1 MATIDTPHDALPK
14 VAVVVAEPR
23 AIISWSSIVAGAL
36 IAVAVLFL
44 LSVAALAAG
53 LEVAPLADA
62 GDPMLGPAASAIVT
76 GLFIVIAFGAGGV
89 TAVWAAGIV
98 EPGPAVL
105 HGFLVWA
112 LALLLMLML
121 VAFGLGGFGATTTF
135 LGPVVRGDKRR
146 GLPGRSLGDRACTR
160 ARHRFGGSRRGTG
173 DPRGDQSS
181 LVAGRTLRNGVHAET
196 QLGGGRTVTGHNPP

>member
-1 MATIDTPHDALPK
+1 VATIDRSREAPSK
-14 VAVVVAEPR
+14 VPVVVVEPR
-23 AIISWSSIVAGAL
+23 AIISWSSILAGAL

-62 GDPMLGPAASAIVT
+62 GDPMLGAVGSAIVT
-76 GLFIVIAFGAGGV
+76 GLFVVIAFGAGGV

-112 LALLLMLML
+112 LALLLMLLL

-135 LGPVVRGDKRR
+135 LGPAFEATSVEEFQDAAWATV
-146 GLPGRSLGDRACTR
+146 LALALAT
-160 ARHRFGGSRRGTG
+160 GSA
-173 DPRGDQSS
+173 
-181 LVAGRTLRNGVHAET
+181 V
-196 QLGGGRTVTGHNPP
+196 LGGVLATREEISRVW

>member
-1 MATIDTPHDALPK
+1 VATFDTPLDAPPK
-14 VAVVVAEPR
+14 VAVVLAEPR

-44 LSVAALAAG
+44 LSVTALAAG

-62 GDPMLGPAASAIVT
+62 GDPKFGTVASTVVT
-76 GLFIVIAFGAGGV
+76 GLFIVLAFGVGGV

-112 LALLLMLML
+112 LALLLMLLL

-135 LGPVVRGDKRR
+135 LGPSFDATTVEDFQDAAWATV
-146 GLPGRSLGDRACTR
+146 LALALAT
-160 ARHRFGGSRRGTG
+160 GSA
-173 DPRGDQSS
+173 
-181 LVAGRTLRNGVHAET
+181 V
-196 QLGGGRTVTGHNPP
+196 LGGVLATREEISRVW

>member
-1 MATIDTPHDALPK
+1 MATIESPRATAPE

-23 AIISWSSIVAGAL
+23 AIISWSSILAGAL

-44 LSVAALAAG
+44 LSVTALAAG

-62 GDPMLGPAASAIVT
+62 GDPMLGPVASAIVT
-76 GLFIVIAFGAGGV
+76 GLFIVIAFGAGGL

-112 LALLLMLML
+112 LALMLMLAL
-121 VAFGLGGFGATTTF
+121 VAFGLGGFGATSTF
-135 LGPVVRGDKRR
+135 LGPSFEASSVEAFEDAAWATVFA
-146 GLPGRSLGDRACTR
+146 LALGIGSAVLGAVMATR
-160 ARHRFGGSRRGTG
+160 EEISR
-173 DPRGDQSS
+173 
-181 LVAGRTLRNGVHAET
+181 VW
-196 QLGGGRTVTGHNPP
+196 